1 MTRWVGAI
9 LGAMTTLGDVGAPEV
24 VAMGWDEGDGDAST
38 VGFSDASTDGDGLA
52 IADGLLLPVT
62 DGEEEMFTDG
72 LDEGALDSRVLGDD
86 ERVRLGD
93 IEAAVGGS
101 DEDDGVGSSHPM
113 TSTSTKLSMFVPASW
128 IST

>member
-1 MTRWVGAI
+1 MLT
-9 LGAMTTLGDVGAPEV
+9 
-24 VAMGWDEGDGDAST
+24 
-38 VGFSDASTDGDGLA
+38 
-52 IADGLLLPVT
+52 DGLLLPAT
-62 DGEEEMFTDG
+62 DGEEEMLTDG

-93 IEAAVGGS
+93 NEAAVGGF
-101 DEDDGVGSSHPM
+101 DEEDGVGSSHPI